1 MADAITTLRRRA
13 MALQEQ
19 QKGRTLGAADA
30 TSAEEIHGQMLRALL
45 AASSSADHAAEL
57 KPQALYTCPIC
68 NCGFTARTAHSHFRR
83 GGQRKHLDGRCFV
96 FNLDEESAANLPV
109 AYLTIAVN
117 AHDWIERR
125 FVDT

>member
-1 MADAITTLRRRA
+1 MADDATTLRGRA
-13 MALQEQ
+13 TALQEQ
-19 QKGRTLGAADA
+19 QKGTLGAADA

-68 NCGFTARTAHSHFRR
+68 NCDFTARAAHSHFRR
-83 GGQRKHLDGRCFV
+83 GGQRKHLKGRCFV

-109 AYLTIAVN
+109 AYLAIAVD
-117 AHDWIERR
+117 AHDLIERR